1 MLLCAV
7 LYFWRLGLTPLE
19 DFDEAYYA
27 AGAREMLAR
36 GNLGTPYYNG
46 APFLLKPILIYWII
60 AASFRFL
67 GTTEFAARAPSAFL
81 GTAIVLLTY
90 WFAAKTLNRR
100 AAFLAGLALALNY
113 MWIDIARDASIDIPL
128 TAAVTPAMFLFFLA
142 PQAPPDRRRW
152 LYLAAYPLF
161 GAALLAKGPV
171 PTGVVGVGLLAYL
184 IATRRLKTTRREG
197 QLLPGLVL
205 MLAVAAPW
213 YVYELRLHPEFWRI
227 FFIGE
232 HFGHIGGQ
240 LARTE
245 PWWGNLRY
253 LLVFFLPWA
262 AFLPAAYLHALR
274 RGTVRCAPAASD
286 DGSDE
291 GTACC
296 APTRFCAWWSLA
308 VIVLFSIPKSK
319 LAHYLAPAFP
329 PLAILVGAWLDVWLT
344 PVGPTS
350 SRTRSTVFPFALLG
364 LVGAAVAAGAVIAVT
379 LPPFAVRA
387 LARYDGWTPGIAPAI
402 MLGALAVSFLAAAVA
417 ARWRRSVVV
426 PALAAGMLV
435 AGLVHVGWFK
445 ERWSLIQ
452 AQPRKNLAVYAAA
465 TLPADEPFGV
475 YYAKRNSTIFYLKRP
490 LVDLGE
496 WDPKELVAFLSSPR
510 PVTALTHEK
519 VLAELTKAHCRF
531 RVVKQDGAYVL
542 VANHL

>member
-36 GNLGTPYYNG
+36 GDLGTPYYNG

-128 TAAVTPAMFLFFLA
+128 TAAVTAAMFLFFLA
-142 PQAPPDRRRW
+142 PQAPRGRRRW
-152 LYLAAYPLF
+152 YYLAAYPLF
-161 GAALLAKGPV
+161 GIALLAKGPV
-171 PTGVVGVGLLAYL
+171 PTGVVVVGLLAYL
-184 IATRRLKTTRREG
+184 ITARRLKTTLREC
-197 QLLPGLVL
+197 QLLPGLAL

-213 YVYELRLHPEFWRI
+213 YLYELRVHPEFWTI

-232 HFGHIGGQ
+232 HLGHIGGQ

-245 PWWGNLRY
+245 PWWGNVRY

-262 AFLPAAYLHALR
+262 AFLPAAYAHAFRQSEREHVLR
-274 RGTVRCAPAASD
+274 FS
-286 DGSDE
+286 
-291 GTACC
+291 
-296 APTRFCAWWSLA
+296 AWWSLA

-329 PLAILVGAWLDVWLT
+329 PLAILVGAWLDGW
-344 PVGPTS
+344 
-350 SRTRSTVFPFALLG
+350 
-364 LVGAAVAAGAVIAVT
+364 
-379 LPPFAVRA
+379 
-387 LARYDGWTPGIAPAI
+387 LARRRGRGRHLCYRSPSSVWSARRPPRGW
-402 MLGALAVSFLAAAVA
+402 
-417 ARWRRSVVV
+417 
-426 PALAAGMLV
+426 
-435 AGLVHVGWFK
+435 
-445 ERWSLIQ
+445 
-452 AQPRKNLAVYAAA
+452 
-465 TLPADEPFGV
+465 
-475 YYAKRNSTIFYLKRP
+475 
-490 LVDLGE
+490 
-496 WDPKELVAFLSSPR
+496 
-510 PVTALTHEK
+510 
-519 VLAELTKAHCRF
+519 
-531 RVVKQDGAYVL
+531 
-542 VANHL
+542 